1 MIVYKKKVHTQSLF
15 IFLCCSLIKMLVA
28 GKRKYN
34 HKQYMKNVKPLK
46 DLEKGMS
53 NRDVAAKYG
62 VPRNTLSI
70 WVKNKEKILDSLEK
84 GTNVKWQK
92 LGTSNFELVD
102 EGICNWFQVY
112 AKSKCSIISC
122 HDSREDTYIRQKIK
136 CWKLPSIRWLVTTLQ
151 WKKPHKFQR
160 CFRVIKI
167 CYTRNSWWWVM
178 GNVSS
183 NSFVKLFFWA

>member
-1 MIVYKKKVHTQSLF
+1 
-15 IFLCCSLIKMLVA
+15 MLVA

-84 GTNVKWQK
+84 GTN
-92 LGTSNFELVD
+92 
-102 EGICNWFQVY
+102 
-112 AKSKCSIISC
+112 
-122 HDSREDTYIRQKIK
+122 IK
-136 CWKLPSIRWLVTTLQ
+136 
-151 WKKPHKFQR
+151 
-160 CFRVIKI
+160 
-167 CYTRNSWWWVM
+167 
-178 GNVSS
+178 
-183 NSFVKLFFWA
+183 